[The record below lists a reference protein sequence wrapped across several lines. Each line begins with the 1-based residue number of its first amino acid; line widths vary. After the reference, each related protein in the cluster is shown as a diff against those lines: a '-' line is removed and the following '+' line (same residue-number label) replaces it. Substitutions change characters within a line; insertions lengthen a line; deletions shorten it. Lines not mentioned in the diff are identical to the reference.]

1 MKRKRIN
8 RLAICSSDNYHNS
21 KKLHSD
27 YLQEKHS
34 HFCGVTVSGEIKI
47 DTPIVK
53 GNTITPKFKT
63 FRTFG
68 KEMRV
73 TIDEYNTYCKELG
86 L

>member
-1 MKRKRIN
+1 MRKRIN
-8 RLAICSSDNYHNS
+8 RLAICSSDNYRKS
-21 KKLHSD
+21 KRLHQD

-34 HFCGVTVSGEIKI
+34 HLCAIAVSGEIKI

-53 GNTITPKFKT
+53 GNTITPRFKT
-63 FRTFG
+63 IRIFG

-73 TIDEYNTYCKELG
+73 TIDEYNTHCKELG